1 MRFKFNKE
9 IEFFLK
15 KFLPQK
21 FLYKKRI
28 ERSIKNKDENE
39 INLVKNLIRPGTDSI
54 DVGVYRGVY
63 SYEMSKYSNL
73 VHSFEPN
80 PIIFENISKN
90 LSKILKNIK
99 LYNFALSNKDEII
112 ALKVPVRNR
121 GYDKKNYE
129 EYYQM
134 GRATIHSTNE
144 FKEYESFKV
153 NSKRLDNINFY
164 NEISFIKIDVEG
176 HEAEV
181 IEGAKNIIK
190 NFKPNLLVEIEEK
203 HNKKKV
209 STTIK
214 FIESLGYNSFFYKN
228 NELKNTNNLDDLNLF
243 NNYIFKSK

>member
-21 FLYKKRI
+21 ILYKKRI

-39 INLVKNLIRPGTDSI
+39 INLVKNLVRPGTDSI

-80 PIIFENISKN
+80 PIIFEDINKN
-90 LSKILKNIK
+90 LSKIIKNIK

-112 ALKVPVRNR
+112 TLKVPVRNR
-121 GYDKKNYE
+121 SYDKKNYE
-129 EYYQM
+129 EYFQM

-144 FKEYESFKV
+144 FKEYESFEV
-153 NSKRLDNINFY
+153 NSKRLDSINFY

-176 HEAEV
+176 HEVEV
-181 IEGAKNIIK
+181 IQGAKNIIK
-190 NFKPNLLVEIEEK
+190 NFRPNLLVEIEEK

-214 FIESLGYNSFFYKN
+214 FIESLGYNSFFYEN
-228 NELKNTNNLDDLNLF
+228 NELKNINNLDDLNLF
-243 NNYIFKSK
+243 NNYIFKTK